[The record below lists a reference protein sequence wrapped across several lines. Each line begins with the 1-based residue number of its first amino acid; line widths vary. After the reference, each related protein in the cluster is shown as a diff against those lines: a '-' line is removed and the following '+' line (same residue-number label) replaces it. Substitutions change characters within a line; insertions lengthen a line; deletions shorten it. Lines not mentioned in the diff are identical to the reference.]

1 MPQIFCISLLAMSG
15 FAMMEGTYSLMV
27 NARFGFGQREV
38 GYLFAF
44 IGILIVLYQGGLV
57 RVVARRIPE
66 RIALVA
72 GLACMACALP
82 CIPYAPWKWPF
93 LLAMV
98 PLAWGNG
105 MNTTA
110 TSALA
115 SQLTPRDEQG
125 GLFGVI
131 NAMSGIGRIIGP
143 LVGTFAF
150 ARFGYASAY
159 WVACASMALALVI
172 GATLPR
178 NGKVPVGEGEEAV

>member
-1 MPQIFCISLLAMSG
+1 MI
-15 FAMMEGTYSLMV
+15 
-27 NARFGFGQREV
+27 
-38 GYLFAF
+38 
-44 IGILIVLYQGGLV
+44 
-57 RVVARRIPE
+57 
-66 RIALVA
+66 
-72 GLACMACALP
+72 
-82 CIPYAPWKWPF
+82 
-93 LLAMV
+93 

-143 LVGTFAF
+143 LAGTFAF

-159 WVACASMALALVI
+159 WVACGSMTLALVI

-178 NGKVPVGEGEEAV
+178 TARVPVEEGEEAV